1 MRNPV
6 IKERSPVSDEK
17 AKKIAEM
24 NDRFRLNF
32 DVPCFGPRAVPGHIV
47 APRGI
52 AALPP
57 GMQISIWEEVADFDD
72 FTEDDDPHGE
82 HDFGAFDMAGAGKVF
97 WKIDYY
103 ADKSCATG
111 SEDPA
116 DPAKSFRVLTIMLD
130 SEY

>member
-1 MRNPV
+1 
-6 IKERSPVSDEK
+6 VSDET
-17 AKKIAEM
+17 AKQIAEM
-24 NDRFRLNF
+24 NDRFRMNSY
-32 DVPCFGPRAVPGHIV
+32 VPCFGPRAVPGHIV
-47 APRGI
+47 CTAGI

-57 GMQISIWEEVADFDD
+57 ETQITIWAEVAEFDE
-72 FTEDDDPHGE
+72 FTEDNDPDGE
-82 HDFGAFDMAGAGKVF
+82 RDFGAFDMAGAGKVF

-116 DPAKSFRVLTIMLD
+116 DPAQTFRVLTIMLA